1 MPTEAN
7 MASALDAPGVVH
19 MTVGGVKKPLDQLS
33 VAEVVT
39 WLGEHGLGH
48 LGPSFEKH
56 RILGKYLVSLSQ
68 TDLDKMGIMCV
79 GDQKAVMDE
88 LSGLRRA
95 AVRVLRDEIIWTGEE
110 KLFENCCVKAGSTC
124 CGICP
129 IPPARYTLTNQSL
142 KITNVEVFRCCGWR
156 WCRCACCGIDQ
167 NVNNVDLN
175 YIRDVDF
182 VRNSGCCLDEAF
194 IRVENDTGSEHGL
207 TTMKVDG
214 ADAAEVV
221 TLIKNAVEDAKM
233 RREKARPVGNV

>member
-1 MPTEAN
+1 MMPSRSDGVRVPLN
-7 MASALDAPGVVH
+7 MRVVH
-19 MTVGGVKKPLDQLS
+19 AVGRGKAVRELLRQG
-33 VAEVVT
+33 
-39 WLGEHGLGH
+39 GEHL
-48 LGPSFEKH
+48 
-56 RILGKYLVSLSQ
+56 
-68 TDLDKMGIMCV
+68 
-79 GDQKAVMDE
+79 
-88 LSGLRRA
+88 
-95 AVRVLRDEIIWTGEE
+95 LRDLPHVRTISRRPPDC
-110 KLFENCCVKAGSTC
+110 LLCVYGSRDPGSLTPFLRAC
-124 CGICP
+124 S
-129 IPPARYTLTNQSL
+129 PPARYTLTNQSL